1 MEPGKVAVEITA
13 IQVVPRLESRPEA
26 EDASGRFCLCSNSTS
41 ERSYKPPGQV
51 LLPGKESAKEKTNG
65 HCRCKRDL
73 QKQRTVSR

>member
-26 EDASGRFCLCSNSTS
+26 EDASGRFCLYP
-41 ERSYKPPGQV
+41 EV
-51 LLPGKESAKEKTNG
+51 LLKDHRSCPDKCFCREKRAKEKTNG

-73 QKQRTVSR
+73 QKQRKVSR